1 MLVFASPVPAAFSG
15 LGALQSRH
23 TTERP
28 SVEEQY
34 FQALAEEHERAAALA
49 RQRVEAAR
57 RRQQQ
62 QREVE
67 AQLLLQQQLAAVSQV
82 RTPQRSPYHTPSRR
96 LFGRALPPTSDVI
109 LEFDASDNDACDAY
123 AERMHRR
130 SQAALLERQKRA
142 QQQEF
147 LRSLF
152 EEQRRTQAE
161 KVAELHRKRVEEAKL
176 EQERRRKAQ
185 EEAKAEQARR
195 HLAARAADEEK
206 LRQFFQALVTAM
218 GAASTESQGA
228 DLERKNA
235 VRRSS
240 VPVPARKAEDT
251 PAPVPAPASAPTT
264 PKLPERAP
272 SPAPS
277 VASDASDVSL
287 NSIAL
292 LQGKYESLRSSFT
305 FPSELVFAPAKGP
318 ITPASAPTLLYNPTN
333 APVHAYENA
342 LTNLLTE
349 LDAVESFG
357 DEHVRDVRRSLVKSV
372 EAELEVLEE
381 KKREAWRNQQETNVT
396 APAPA
401 ESTPTPA
408 EPVTTSVESAP
419 VTEPEVESA
428 PRAAESESTATPTAD
443 SLNPVSWLAS
453 RLSEAPESEDE
464 EVKAVRENLLASL
477 STSTPA
483 DETIVTE
490 SQATEPEVEV
500 KVSPA
505 ATESPEPEVVMTEP
519 SEPVVSVIPEPP
531 VEPVP
536 VSESLVEPVVE
547 LAPEPEVIEPHT
559 STSGAEST
567 TTEPETEQPAEQE
580 SPVAVEPASSV
591 PETEPVLVE
600 TVPETEVTPA
610 SPVESEPVSVF
621 TPSEPEV
628 IVKDETPGSVQVE
641 SNLTQSKSETEPE
654 APVSTKGPNSPIFVQ
669 VYPDSDSDI
678 DTDADL
684 TSEMGEADKKSGD
697 EFELI

>member
-1 MLVFASPVPAAFSG
+1 MLVFASPVPAVFSG

-23 TTERP
+23 TIERP
-28 SVEEQY
+28 SIEEQY

-57 RRQQQ
+57 RRLHQ

-82 RTPQRSPYHTPSRR
+82 RTPQRSPYQTPRK
-96 LFGRALPPTSDVI
+96 LFGRTLPPASDVI
-109 LEFDASDNDACDAY
+109 FEFDAGDNDACEAY

-142 QQQEF
+142 QQQDF

-176 EQERRRKAQ
+176 EQERLRKAQ

-206 LRQFFQALVTAM
+206 LRQFFQALVGAM
-218 GAASTESQGA
+218 DAAQAESQTP

-235 VRRSS
+235 IRRGS
-240 VPVPARKAEDT
+240 
-251 PAPVPAPASAPTT
+251 VPAPAKKTDDVPAPAPTSASAPTS
-264 PKLPERAP
+264 PKIPERSP

-292 LQGKYESLRSSFT
+292 LQGKYESLRSGFT
-305 FPSELVFAPAKGP
+305 FPSDLAFAPTNR
-318 ITPASAPTLLYNPTN
+318 ITPASAPTLLYNPIN

-342 LTNLLTE
+342 LTTLLTE

-381 KKREAWRNQQETNVT
+381 KKREVWRNQQEVKVA
-396 APAPA
+396 APVPV
-401 ESTPTPA
+401 ESTPAP
-408 EPVTTSVESAP
+408 VESAP
-419 VTEPEVESA
+419 VTQP
-428 PRAAESESTATPTAD
+428 ESTPAPAAD
-443 SLNPVSWLAS
+443 SPNPVSWVATRLA
-453 RLSEAPESEDE
+453 EAPESEDD

-477 STSTPA
+477 STPAPA
-483 DETIVTE
+483 DETTVTE
-490 SQATEPEVEV
+490 SQPTKDEVEV
-500 KVSPA
+500 NV
-505 ATESPEPEVVMTEP
+505 TRP
-519 SEPVVSVIPEPP
+519 SESEPTVSVIPEAP
-531 VEPVP
+531 VELTPTPVKP
-536 VSESLVEPVVE
+536 TVEP
-547 LAPEPEVIEPHT
+547 AREPEAVEAHT
-559 STSGAEST
+559 PTPAAEAV
-567 TTEPETEQPAEQE
+567 TTEPEAVQPAEQE
-580 SPVAVEPASSV
+580 PSIADASVTIVPESEPAF
-591 PETEPVLVE
+591 VE
-600 TVPETEVTPA
+600 TVPETEIAPA
-610 SPVESEPVSVF
+610 SPVVSEPVSV
-621 TPSEPEV
+621 TAESEPE
-628 IVKDETPGSVQVE
+628 IITKHQGETLAQPESTGTEAEASVP
-641 SNLTQSKSETEPE
+641 TKEP
-654 APVSTKGPNSPIFVQ
+654 TFVQ
-669 VYPDSDSDI
+669 VYPDSESDI
-678 DTDADL
+678 DIDADL
-684 TSEMGEADKKSGD
+684 ASEIDEADKKSGD